1 MQEGA
6 LVDAAGR
13 GGKAST
19 SAAKAGR
26 KQAAYVGAEPV
37 SAQHLRPSIAE
48 PDAAR
53 ASRCVQSDIC
63 GARKHLQSTAASTEH
78 AVIDLVVQSVGDL
91 GGSLLST
98 SPPLQSGIDVAAGS
112 GEQRV
117 PKTLQW

>member
-53 ASRCVQSDIC
+53 ASRCVQSDMHSA
-63 GARKHLQSTAASTEH
+63 GLSTVHSMAE
-78 AVIDLVVQSVGDL
+78 SVGQ
-91 GGSLLST
+91 GSTYSQQLLA
-98 SPPLQSGIDVAAGS
+98 QSML
-112 GEQRV
+112 
-117 PKTLQW
+117 T

>member
-19 SAAKAGR
+19 SAVKAGR
-26 KQAAYVGAEPV
+26 KQAAYVGTEPV

-53 ASRCVQSDIC
+53 ASRCAQSGMH
-63 GARKHLQSTAASTEH
+63 GAGLSIVHSMAG
-78 AVIDLVVQSVGDL
+78 SVGQ
-91 GGSLLST
+91 GSTCSQQLLA
-98 SPPLQSGIDVAAGS
+98 QSMLS
-112 GEQRV
+112 
-117 PKTLQW
+117 